1 MAMASLTIYPVT
13 TTVFITHFL
22 RNCQRLER
30 RLRGAFH
37 RGLSVCACL
46 IALCVVLPAAHAE
59 SPVSLQAFKMER
71 QDGAVYVS
79 GDWQFDIPSPVED
92 ALLKGITLYF
102 VTEVAIRQER
112 WYFYSQRVASVER
125 HVRVFYQPLTR
136 RWRVS
141 VSPKPFNSSGLG
153 MSLGQSYDTAEE
165 AMNAVRRIT
174 PWRIASLADVNLDAK
189 PSISISFKLDLTQL
203 PRPLQIGAANH
214 SEWDFSFNKTQRLEL
229 AP

>member
-1 MAMASLTIYPVT
+1 M
-13 TTVFITHFL
+13 
-22 RNCQRLER
+22 

-37 RGLSVCACL
+37 RGLLTCVCLA
-46 IALCVVLPAAHAE
+46 ASFGTMLPVAYAE
-59 SPVSLQAFKMER
+59 TPVSLQAFKLER
-71 QDGAVYVS
+71 QDGAIYLS
-79 GDWQFDIPSPVED
+79 GDWQFEVPNSVED

-102 VTEVAIRQER
+102 VTEVDVRQER
-112 WYFYSQRVASVER
+112 WYFYNQRVAHAER

-136 RWRVS
+136 RWRVN

-153 MSLGQSYDTAEE
+153 MSLGQSYDTADE
-165 AMNAVRRIT
+165 ALNAVRRIT
-174 PWRIASLADVNLDAK
+174 PWRIASLADVNMDAK

-203 PRPLQIGAANH
+203 PRPLQIGAANN

>member
-1 MAMASLTIYPVT
+1 MALPV
-13 TTVFITHFL
+13 
-22 RNCQRLER
+22 
-30 RLRGAFH
+30 
-37 RGLSVCACL
+37 
-46 IALCVVLPAAHAE
+46 AHAE
-59 SPVSLQAFKMER
+59 SPVSLQAYKLER
-71 QDGAVYVS
+71 QDGSIYLS
-79 GDWQFDIPSPVED
+79 GDWQFEMPNTVED

-102 VTEVAIRQER
+102 VTEVSIRQER
-112 WYFYSQRVASVER
+112 WYFYNQRVANAER

-136 RWRVS
+136 RWRVT
-141 VSPKPFNSSGLG
+141 VSPKPFNSGGLG

-174 PWRIASLADVNLDAK
+174 PWRIASLADVNMDAK

-214 SEWDFSFNKTQRLEL
+214 SEWDFNFNKTQRLEL